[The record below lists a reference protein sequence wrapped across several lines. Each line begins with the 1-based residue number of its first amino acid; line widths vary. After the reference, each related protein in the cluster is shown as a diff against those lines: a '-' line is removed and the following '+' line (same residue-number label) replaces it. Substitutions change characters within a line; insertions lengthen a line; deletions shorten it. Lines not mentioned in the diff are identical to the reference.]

1 MKRRKT
7 RGKRTRFRMGVA
19 LGIGGGR
26 GPGGRGPPR
35 NPTGGSGTGQSSPP
49 RRRYG
54 RIVLR
59 RIKCGKSGRQRSEA
73 LVEQC
78 PISLRR
84 ADLPRR
90 AKGTGSVMVRAE
102 QHRHIA
108 PFLRAVRNEFAVVD
122 REEAHVIAQTRIG
135 LQRKKLV
142 RRDGA
147 KRFERRSACQVYEF
161 LADRLGAL
169 A

>member
-1 MKRRKT
+1 
-7 RGKRTRFRMGVA
+7 
-19 LGIGGGR
+19 
-26 GPGGRGPPR
+26 
-35 NPTGGSGTGQSSPP
+35 
-49 RRRYG
+49 
-54 RIVLR
+54 
-59 RIKCGKSGRQRSEA
+59 
-73 LVEQC
+73 
-78 PISLRR
+78 
-84 ADLPRR
+84 
-90 AKGTGSVMVRAE
+90 MVRAE

-108 PFLRAVRNEFAVVD
+108 AFLRAVRNEFAVVD

-169 A
+169 AGDERRICPRITLRNRAREQPFGRRRSEQVMHSHRSS